1 MITLIEIQNLR
12 LQSYH
17 GALPQEHI
25 VGNSYRIDATLET
38 DFQKAMESDELTD
51 TVNYAEVVEAIRD
64 EMNHP
69 SSLLEHVAGRI
80 IRRLHK
86 DFPPILKIDLCIA
99 KMAPPIE
106 ADIEAC
112 AVHVKE

>member
-1 MITLIEIQNLR
+1 MTTLIEIQNLR
-12 LQSYH
+12 LQAYH
-17 GALPQEHI
+17 GALPQERI

-38 DFQKAMESDELTD
+38 DFLKAMESDELTD
-51 TVNYAEVVEAIRD
+51 TVNYAEVVGAIRD
-64 EMNHP
+64 EMNRP

-80 IRRLHK
+80 IRRLHN
-86 DFPPILKIDLCIA
+86 DFPPIRKIDLRIA
-99 KMAPPIE
+99 KMAPPVQ